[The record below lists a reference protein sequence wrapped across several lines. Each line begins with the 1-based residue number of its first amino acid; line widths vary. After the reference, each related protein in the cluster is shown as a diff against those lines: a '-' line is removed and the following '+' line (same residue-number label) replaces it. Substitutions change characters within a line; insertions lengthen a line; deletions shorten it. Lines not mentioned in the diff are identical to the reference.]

1 MEITFIERLNK
12 VPDYR
17 KGNAIRHKLVDIRV
31 IALLTFICNGNGYA
45 AMRIFGKNHEDEL
58 KKILELPNGIPSQD
72 TFEHV
77 FSKLVPTS

>member
-45 AMRIFGKNHEDEL
+45 AMRIFGKITRMNS
-58 KKILELPNGIPSQD
+58 KKFWNFLMGFLRRTHLSMCFPS
-72 TFEHV
+72 
-77 FSKLVPTS
+77 